1 MTARARAGEGTKF
14 AVQRA
19 RGKSWETLFLDADP
33 ARGQALFRQ
42 AVRAEGRSFIR
53 LIQVDFR
60 PESELGE
67 FDWKLVRLHDPRQ
80 GGTAVIPE
88 APGKRATKGSRRPER
103 VKVPLRLYLL
113 FFLFGA
119 MLFGLGFY
127 FFTSGQA
134 LWSSGRN
141 ASSPGMVRTIS

>member
-1 MTARARAGEGTKF
+1 MTIGARAGEGTKF

-80 GGTAVIPE
+80 GGAEGTTA
-88 APGKRATKGSRRPER
+88 KRAKPAKNRPER

-113 FFLFGA
+113 FFVLGA

-127 FFTSGQA
+127 FFTSGQG

-141 ASSPGMVRTIS
+141 ASSPGMARTIS